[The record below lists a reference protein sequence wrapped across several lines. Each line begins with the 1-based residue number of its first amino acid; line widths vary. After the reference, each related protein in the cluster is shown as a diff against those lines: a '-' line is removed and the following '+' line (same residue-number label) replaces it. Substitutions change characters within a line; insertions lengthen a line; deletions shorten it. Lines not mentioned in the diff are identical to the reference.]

1 MKTLTRCEWPASDT
15 LMLRYHDE
23 EWGVPVHD
31 DRKQFEFLILEGA
44 QAGLS
49 WRTILH
55 RREGYRRA
63 YAGFNP
69 QRVASF
75 GRREV
80 RRLLADPGIIRNRLK
95 IECSIRNAQK
105 FLEIQEARG
114 SFNDYIWSF
123 VGGKPKQNAWKQL
136 KQLPCRTPESDVLS
150 KDLKQRGFS
159 FVGSLIM
166 YAHMQ
171 AAGLVNDHLVHC
183 YRHEELRRLGAAGPG
198 SGSVR
203 ANVRPAPARRAFT
216 RRSGS
221 H

>member
-1 MKTLTRCEWPASDT
+1 MERQVRRCEWGTVDS
-15 LMLRYHDE
+15 LMVRYHDE

-63 YAGFNP
+63 YKGFDPNT
-69 QRVASF
+69 VASF
-75 GRREV
+75 GRRDV
-80 RRLLADPGIIRNRLK
+80 QRLLADPGIIRNRLK
-95 IECSIRNAQK
+95 VASSIRNAQA
-105 FLEIQEARG
+105 FLRIQEEFG
-114 SFNDYIWSF
+114 SFNSYIWRF
-123 VGGKPKQNAWKQL
+123 VGGRQKRNAWRRLQ
-136 KQLPCRTPESDVLS
+136 QLPCRTLESDVLS

-159 FVGSLIM
+159 FVGSLVI

-183 YRHEELRRLGAAGPG
+183 FRYHQVAKLAD
-198 SGSVR
+198 SVQR
-203 ANVRPAPARRAFT
+203 IAF
-216 RRSGS
+216 S
-221 H
+221 